1 MHIKPYDLL
10 NSQVVFHYRRKD
22 SGQSH
27 ESQGGPQKS
36 IFQPPCP
43 PVTPSIHR
51 CGRQAQAMKG
61 PAAPTSLVQRCTG
74 LQPLPLTSP
83 LRNHAVLSWATWLLS
98 WWGGHLTFTWQQVG
112 RHAHACP
119 PPQSSP
125 LQHQVAPM
133 LKPAVC
139 HQSNDKAL
147 WRWCARDFSPPPLY
161 TAPGLMPAL
170 AMPQCALLFFAMAAT
185 GFLVCHAWKGG
196 MERGGSGRHRGQQ
209 WMPNSSCEQIKK
221 TPFSSLPGPWQVQGH
236 DSDCTVVV
244 LSPASPSPLVQPVK
258 SKLVDTQQGVA
269 YADSMSYVH
278 IDMYIK

>member
-1 MHIKPYDLL
+1 MTCWIPKWYSITGGKILAKATRARVGPRKAFFSHPALL
-10 NSQVVFHYRRKD
+10 WLPLSTGVGDKLRQWRDQLPQPPWSRGALASSLCPSPPPWEIMLCYPGPLGCWAGEVDTSLSLDNRWVGMPTHAPPPIIPSPAP
-22 SGQSH
+22 
-27 ESQGGPQKS
+27 GGPNAKAS
-36 IFQPPCP
+36 CVPPEQWQGLVEMVC
-43 PVTPSIHR
+43 
-51 CGRQAQAMKG
+51 KG
-61 PAAPTSLVQRCTG
+61 FL
-74 LQPLPLTSP
+74 
-83 LRNHAVLSWATWLLS
+83 
-98 WWGGHLTFTWQQVG
+98 
-112 RHAHACP
+112 
-119 PPQSSP
+119 
-125 LQHQVAPM
+125 
-133 LKPAVC
+133 
-139 HQSNDKAL
+139 
-147 WRWCARDFSPPPLY
+147 PPPLY